1 MKTTPQKKRPWKRT
15 LLSFLVSSFLL
26 YLFLS
31 NANLGEMIRS
41 MKKVDPLFIL
51 LAFLS
56 HYLSYFLRGYRW
68 KRMIQEAGF
77 SGRTFD
83 LAKIIFLF
91 QSLNCVLPA
100 KLGDVYGAHLM
111 KINFSLSRS
120 FSLGSIFLWRVFDFV
135 IVVAFAVG
143 TALLLFGDKVPSEFF
158 FAMKVVGPCLLG
170 LLLLM
175 WLFFHYHKRLP
186 MTHRFERFR
195 GLIDSFREGLRIK
208 RKDIPFIL
216 VTTTSIWFLEAGRFY
231 FVCKSTTLEIHL
243 IAVLF
248 ITSSAAFLTAI
259 PFTPSGLGAVEL
271 SMLKLLEFLGIGNPV
286 AYPLIIWDRIIAHW
300 SQVLLGVV
308 LLLFSSTIKLK
319 IWEFQEEKV
328 SSSQK
333 DEVLKQI

>member
-1 MKTTPQKKRPWKRT
+1 MPSKTYLWKRT
-15 LLSFLVSSFLL
+15 LLSFLVSLILL

-31 NANLGEMIRS
+31 RANLGEIVRS
-41 MKKVDPLFIL
+41 MKRVDPFFIL
-51 LAFLS
+51 FAFLS

-68 KRMIQEAGF
+68 KRMIRETGF
-77 SGRTFD
+77 QGRTFD

-91 QSLNCVLPA
+91 QSLNCILPA

-135 IVVAFAVG
+135 IVVVFAMG
-143 TALLLFGDKVPSEFF
+143 TAFLLFGDKVPSEFF
-158 FAMKVVGPCLLG
+158 LAMKVVGPCVLG

-175 WLFFHYHKRLP
+175 WIFFRYSRRFP
-186 MTHRFERFR
+186 MTHRFERFK
-195 GLIDSFREGLRIK
+195 GLIESFREGLRIR

-216 VTTTSIWFLEAGRFY
+216 VTTTIIWFLEAGRFY
-231 FVCKSTTLEIHL
+231 FVCKSTTLEVHL
-243 IAVLF
+243 IPVLF

-271 SMLKLLEFLGIGNPV
+271 SMLKLLEFLGIGNLA

-300 SQVLLGVV
+300 SQILLGVV

-319 IWEFQEEKV
+319 IWEFQEEKGP
-328 SSSQK
+328 SSQK
-333 DEVLKQI
+333 

>member
-1 MKTTPQKKRPWKRT
+1 MPPKNRLWKRT
-15 LLSFLVSSFLL
+15 LLSFLVSFFLL

-31 NANLGEMIRS
+31 KANLGEMIRS
-41 MKKVDPLFIL
+41 MKKVDPFFIL

-91 QSLNCVLPA
+91 QSLNCILPA

-111 KINFSLSRS
+111 KINFRLSRS

-135 IVVAFAVG
+135 IVVVFAMG
-143 TALLLFGDKVPSEFF
+143 TAFLLFGNKIPSDLF

-170 LLLLM
+170 LLLVI
-175 WLFFHYHKRLP
+175 WLFFHYHKWFPMVHRL
-186 MTHRFERFR
+186 EKFR
-195 GLIDSFREGLRIK
+195 GLIESFREGLRIK
-208 RKDIPFIL
+208 RRDIPFIL
-216 VTTTSIWFLEAGRFY
+216 ITTTIIWFLEAGRFY
-231 FVCKSTTLEIHL
+231 FICKSASLDVHL
-243 IAVLF
+243 IPVLF

-259 PFTPSGLGAVEL
+259 PLTPSGLGAVEL
-271 SMLKLLEFLGIGNPV
+271 SMLKLLEFLGVGNPV

-300 SQVLLGVV
+300 SQVLLGAV
-308 LLLFSSTIKLK
+308 LLLFSRSIKLK

-328 SSSQK
+328 PSSQK
-333 DEVLKQI
+333 DEMVKQS